1 MAGPYSTNDLAIR
14 TLRDLNIISASET
27 PSSDDMNYTL
37 ETIQSEFARLEADG
51 LQFSNMGCSVD
62 SIPSALLTELSRR
75 MGFAVGPAFGVMSA
89 AVGEQGKA
97 ASEAVLWRLIV
108 PAKTPEL
115 LNIERAALGNRIRD
129 PIISQ

>member
-1 MAGPYSTNDLAIR
+1 MAGPYTTNDLAIR
-14 TLRDLNIISASET
+14 VLRDLNIISASET

-37 ETIQSEFARLEADG
+37 ETIESEFARLEADG

-62 SIPSALLTELSRR
+62 SIPASLLTELSRR
-75 MGFAVGPAFGVMSA
+75 IGFSIGPAFGVMSA

-108 PAKTPEL
+108 PAKVPEL